1 VLVRPIAVSNVWMI
15 GILNN
20 DWKGIREETVVPKL
34 KNCAYVIW
42 KHGGKPLI
50 FMQGLWYK
58 RKRRSG

>member
-34 KNCAYVIW
+34 KNCAYVY
-42 KHGGKPLI
+42 LEAR
-50 FMQGLWYK
+50 
-58 RKRRSG
+58 RKTTYLHAGIVV